1 MKIVMKNI
9 DVIAWFDQTKG
20 LIPIKF
26 RIKNESHSQ
35 IIVKID
41 KICFQKKE
49 KLAGN
54 PMIIFTCQ
62 SVIHNVLKKYEI
74 KYEIN
79 TCKWYLYKI

>member
-26 RIKNESHSQ
+26 RINEGDSHL
-35 IIVKID
+35 IVKID
-41 KICFQKKE
+41 KICIKEEE

-54 PMIIFTCQ
+54 RMIAYTCQ
-62 SVIHNVLKKYEI
+62 SIIHGTLRIYEI

-79 TCKWYLYKI
+79 TLRWYLYKM